1 MIIREAD
8 ANFSRTRLEDMF
20 LLVEVDFIVMY
31 EDIHYQ
37 FTCSGTYDNGQ
48 IEFMNIVNPMVGQEY
63 LAWILQLS
71 DALSTYNPG

>member
-20 LLVEVDFIVMY
+20 LLVEVDIIVMY

-48 IEFMNIVNPMVGQEY
+48 IEFMNIVNPMVG
-63 LAWILQLS
+63 
-71 DALSTYNPG
+71 